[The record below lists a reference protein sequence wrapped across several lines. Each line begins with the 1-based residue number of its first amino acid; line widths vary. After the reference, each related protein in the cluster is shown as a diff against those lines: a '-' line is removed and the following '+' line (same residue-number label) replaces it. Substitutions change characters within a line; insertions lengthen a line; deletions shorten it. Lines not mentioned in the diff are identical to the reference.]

1 MMLAC
6 GGALALGIA
15 TFGAKADEWNKKT
28 VLTINEPIQVRDT
41 LLEPGQYVF
50 KLLNSSSDRHV
61 VQIFNADQTHL
72 INTIL
77 AIPKERMDPTS
88 RSEFVFYETPAGTAR
103 ALRAWYYPGDL
114 VGQEFAYPKHLHQI
128 AQTAHSSA
136 TMTTTTTAMAT
147 EQPPAPVPE
156 PQPTQA
162 EEQPTPQPEMA
173 PTPVEQPPAAEPTPD
188 TSANREQPQELPKT
202 ASPYPLIGLAGLVM
216 LGLSGVL
223 RLKRSA

>member
-61 VQIFNADQTHL
+61 VQIFNADQSHL

-77 AIPKERMDPTS
+77 AVPKERMDPTG

-114 VGQEFAYPKHLHQI
+114 VGQEFPYPKHLHQV

-136 TMTTTTTAMAT
+136 KMTVTTTAMAT
-147 EQPPAPVPE
+147 EQPAAPVPE
-156 PQPTQA
+156 QPPAQV

-173 PTPVEQPPAAEPTPD
+173 QPPAEQPPAAEPTPD

-202 ASPYPLIGLAGLVM
+202 ASPYPLIGLSGLVM
-216 LGLSGVL
+216 IGLSGVL

>member
-1 MMLAC
+1 MLAC

-28 VLTINEPIQVRDT
+28 VLTINQPIQVKDT

-50 KLLNSSSDRHV
+50 KLLNSNSDRHV

-77 AIPKERMDPTS
+77 AIPKERMDPTG

-114 VGQEFAYPKHLHQI
+114 VGQEFPYPKHLQKV
-128 AQTAHSSA
+128 AQTASSA
-136 TMTTTTTAMAT
+136 KMTVTTTAMAT
-147 EQPPAPVPE
+147 EQPAAPVAE
-156 PQPTQA
+156 QPPAQV
-162 EEQPTPQPEMA
+162 EEQPTPQPEIA
-173 PTPVEQPPAAEPTPD
+173 PVPVEEPPAAEPTPD
-188 TSANREQPQELPKT
+188 TSANREAPAELPKT
-202 ASPYPLIGLAGLVM
+202 ASPYPLIGLSGLVM

-223 RLKRSA
+223 RLKRS